1 MNIKYYL
8 KNLFIKITRDK
19 NNIFFIILLVIS
31 TIMLIGSITFNKN
44 FNEYVE
50 ENINKNINFR
60 VLSVSNKQDEADL
73 GKNELLSIEHVQDV
87 YSSVYGTFSTDSSFA
102 NKELD
107 GKITPQYL
115 PKSTIIHSLIGSQIG
130 ENDTGVA
137 IIPKDFYPDNSVYE
151 YNINA
156 KNIIDGESLI
166 GKEFTITYYT
176 RKFENM
182 KFVNDEKL
190 TKTFTV
196 IGVYDNKEFMNYN
209 NDIFIS
215 QIDID
220 EIAKAKI
227 PKNDNP
233 DIEITQIDDYSFNVV
248 VDSLENVESVT
259 EKILEHNFSNVEP
272 SMEIDEGVINTIKI
286 SCLVI
291 AIISIAVIILIVLL
305 YMRKK
310 LIRES
315 NYIGILRASGYTKTN
330 VTIQYLFETIITS
343 IITYI
348 IGCILLILLCV
359 ILKNTVFNSFNYIGY
374 NIRIFS
380 TDFIIGFVIL
390 ILTSSISSL
399 CMIHT
404 KLKSN
409 IINLIESRE

>member
-1 MNIKYYL
+1 MNKYHL

-44 FNEYVE
+44 FNEYIE

-73 GKNELLSIEHVQDV
+73 GKEELLSIEHVQDV
-87 YSSVYGTFSTDSSFA
+87 YSSVYGTFLIDSNFA
-102 NKELD
+102 NEDLD

-115 PKSTIIHSLIGSQIG
+115 PKSTVIHSLIGSQIG

>member
-1 MNIKYYL
+1 MNKYHL

>member
-1 MNIKYYL
+1 MNKYHL

-44 FNEYVE
+44 FNEYIE

-73 GKNELLSIEHVQDV
+73 GKEELLSIEHVQDV
-87 YSSVYGTFSTDSSFA
+87 YSSVYGTFLIDSNFA
-102 NKELD
+102 NEDLD

-115 PKSTIIHSLIGSQIG
+115 PKSTVIHSLIGSQIG

-151 YNINA
+151 YNIND

-182 KFVNDEKL
+182 KFVDDEKL
-190 TKTFTV
+190 TKTFKV

-343 IITYI
+343 IIKYI
-348 IGCILLILLCV
+348 IVCILLILLCV
-359 ILKNTVFNSFNYIGY
+359 ILKNIVFNSFNYIGY

-399 CMIHT
+399 YMIHM

>member
-1 MNIKYYL
+1 MNKYHL

-44 FNEYVE
+44 FNEYIE

-73 GKNELLSIEHVQDV
+73 GKEELLSIEHVQDV
-87 YSSVYGTFSTDSSFA
+87 YSSVYGTFLIDSNFA
-102 NKELD
+102 NEDLD

-115 PKSTIIHSLIGSQIG
+115 PKSTVIHSLIGSQIG

-359 ILKNTVFNSFNYIGY
+359 ILKNIVFNSFNYIGY

-399 CMIHT
+399 YMIHM

>member
-1 MNIKYYL
+1 MNKYHL

-44 FNEYVE
+44 FNEYIE

-73 GKNELLSIEHVQDV
+73 GKEELLSIEHVQDV
-87 YSSVYGTFSTDSSFA
+87 YSSVYGTFLIDSNFA
-102 NKELD
+102 NEDLD

-115 PKSTIIHSLIGSQIG
+115 PKSTVIHSLIGSQIG

-151 YNINA
+151 YNIND

-182 KFVNDEKL
+182 KFVDDEKL
-190 TKTFTV
+190 TKTFKV

-359 ILKNTVFNSFNYIGY
+359 ILKNIVFNSFNYIGY

-399 CMIHT
+399 YMIHM

>member
-1 MNIKYYL
+1 MNKYHL

-44 FNEYVE
+44 FNEYIE

-73 GKNELLSIEHVQDV
+73 GKEELLSIEHVQDV
-87 YSSVYGTFSTDSSFA
+87 YSSVYGTFLIDSNFA
-102 NKELD
+102 NEDLD

-115 PKSTIIHSLIGSQIG
+115 PKSTVIHSLIGSQIG

-233 DIEITQIDDYSFNVV
+233 DIEITQIDDCSFNVV

-359 ILKNTVFNSFNYIGY
+359 ILKNIVFNSFNYIGY

-399 CMIHT
+399 YMIHM

>member
-1 MNIKYYL
+1 MNKYHL

-44 FNEYVE
+44 FNEYIE

-73 GKNELLSIEHVQDV
+73 GKEELLSIEHVQDV
-87 YSSVYGTFSTDSSFA
+87 YSSVYGTFLIDSNFA
-102 NKELD
+102 NEDLD

-115 PKSTIIHSLIGSQIG
+115 PKSTVIHSLIGSQIG

-359 ILKNTVFNSFNYIGY
+359 ILKNIVFNSFNYIGY
-374 NIRIFS
+374 NIIIFS

-399 CMIHT
+399 YMIHM

>member
-115 PKSTIIHSLIGSQIG
+115 PKSTIIHSLIGSQIE

-151 YNINA
+151 YNIDD

-215 QIDID
+215 QIDLD

-233 DIEITQIDDYSFNVV
+233 DIEITQMDNYSFNVV

-259 EKILEHNFSNVEP
+259 NKILEHKFSTVEP
-272 SMEIDEGVINTIKI
+272 SMEIDEGVVKAIKI

-291 AIISIAVIILIVLL
+291 AIISIVVIILIVSL
-305 YMRKK
+305 YMKK
-310 LIRES
+310 KMIRES

-348 IGCILLILLCV
+348 LGCILLILLCV

-399 CMIHT
+399 YMIHT

>member
-1 MNIKYYL
+1 MNKYHL

-44 FNEYVE
+44 FNEYIE

-73 GKNELLSIEHVQDV
+73 GKEELLSIEHVQDV
-87 YSSVYGTFSTDSSFA
+87 YSSVYGTFLIDSNFA
-102 NKELD
+102 NEDLD

-115 PKSTIIHSLIGSQIG
+115 PKSTVIHSLIGSQIG

-227 PKNDNP
+227 PINDNP

-359 ILKNTVFNSFNYIGY
+359 ILKNIVFNSFNYIGY

-399 CMIHT
+399 YMIHM